1 MVRLVS
7 VEDYYPRLDETKY
20 CFVCGLDNP
29 KGLKL
34 ECYVEDENAVVA
46 SYIAPDYLCGFKFK
60 KPVAGFI
67 GFLHGGMHCA
77 LLDCLGLWTFIALR
91 KKPAVST
98 EFSVKLLK
106 PVFVGEKMY
115 LRGEIMSE
123 KDDVVIVKAE
133 IRNSRKE
140 LCTVSEIRLRVLS
153 EELLKMFTGK
163 EE

>member
-1 MVRLVS
+1 MHLN
-7 VEDYYPRLDETKY
+7 ETKY
-20 CFVCGLDNP
+20 CFVCGPDNP

-34 ECYVEDENAVVA
+34 EPYVEDENAVVA
-46 SYIAPDYLCGFKFK
+46 SYIAPDHLCGFKGI
-60 KPVAGFI
+60 V
-67 GFLHGGMHCA
+67 HGGMHCA
-77 LLDCLGLWTFIALR
+77 LLDCISLWTFFALR

-106 PVFVGEKMY
+106 PVFVGEEFY

-140 LCTVSEIRLRVLS
+140 LCTVSEIKLRVLS
-153 EELLKMFTGK
+153 EELLKKFTGK
-163 EE
+163 KE

>member
-34 ECYVEDENAVVA
+34 ECYVEDEKAVVA

-60 KPVAGFI
+60 KPVAGFK

-77 LLDCLGLWTFIALR
+77 LLDCISLWTSFTR
-91 KKPAVST
+91 KKPAVTT
-98 EFSVKLLK
+98 EINAKLLK

-115 LRGEIMSE
+115 LRGEIMSD
-123 KDDVVIVKAE
+123 KNDVVIVKAE
-133 IRNSRKE
+133 IRNSAKE
-140 LCTVSEIRLRVLS
+140 LCTVSEIKLRVLS
-153 EELLKMFTGK
+153 EELLKKFTGK